1 MSRRVRRACGVV
13 SVAET
18 TAGKPRGA
26 APAWRSRGDDRR
38 SHRTLRLRTSAVL
51 LTVTVLAV
59 LLVPPLVRLDQQ
71 AVDLAA
77 KLGLPAGR
85 TPSAPTT
92 SAATCC
98 CAACTACAS
107 PCSSGW
113 PPR

>member
-1 MSRRVRRACGVV
+1 MFM
-13 SVAET
+13 AET
-18 TAGKPRGA
+18 TAGKTRRPEPDG
-26 APAWRSRGDDRR
+26 PAWRSHGGDRR
-38 SHRTLRLRTSAVL
+38 STRALRLRTCAVL

-77 KLGLPAGR
+77 KLQAPAGR

-107 PCSSGW
+107 RCSSGW
-113 PPR
+113 PRR